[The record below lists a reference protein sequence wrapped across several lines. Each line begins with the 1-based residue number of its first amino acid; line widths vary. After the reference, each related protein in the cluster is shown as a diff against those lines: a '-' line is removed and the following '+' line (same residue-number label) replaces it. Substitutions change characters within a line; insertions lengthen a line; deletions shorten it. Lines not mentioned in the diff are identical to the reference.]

1 MRLFPAA
8 GRERIRMKRKTTL
21 AITAVLLLGILLPS
35 IAPAG
40 EMKPIELPDP
50 QTKGGMPLMEALQNR
65 KSDRE
70 FSAEKLP
77 EQVLSNLL
85 WAAFGMN
92 RPESGKRTAPS
103 ARNWQ
108 EIDIYVALEKGLF
121 LYDAVSH
128 SLNPVLPVD
137 LRAKTGMQDF
147 VGKAPVNLVYVADF
161 SRMGNASDEQKRMY
175 SAADAGFI
183 AQNVYLFCASEG
195 LGTVVRGALDREA
208 LAEAMKLGPLQYVT
222 FAHTI
227 GHVGD

>member
-1 MRLFPAA
+1 
-8 GRERIRMKRKTTL
+8 MKRKTTL
-21 AITAVLLLGILLPS
+21 AITAVLLFGIMLPS
-35 IAPAG
+35 IVPAG

-77 EQVLSNLL
+77 AQVLSNLL
-85 WAAFGMN
+85 WAASGVN

-103 ARNWQ
+103 AMNWQ
-108 EIDIYVALEKGLF
+108 EIDIYVSLEKGLF

-128 SLNPVLPVD
+128 SLKPVLPD
-137 LRAKTGMQDF
+137 DMRTLTGKQDF

-161 SRMGNASDEQKRMY
+161 SRMGDTSDDLKKMY
-175 SAADAGFI
+175 SAADACFI

-195 LGTVVRGALDREA
+195 LGTVVRGYLDREE
-208 LAEAMKLGPLQYVT
+208 LAKTMGLGPERYIT
-222 FAHTI
+222 FAQTI
-227 GHVGD
+227 GYIGD